1 MRKPKSRQQVAQL
14 RDKAIGLHRRGDL
27 RGAQAAYVKYL
38 KLAPHDGEVLGYLAI
53 TRFEQGYPSAAL
65 DLMQR
70 AINSTPSD
78 AGLKFNYATMLY
90 KLQRFNEA
98 ELILKDCLQRDPEL
112 DVAAMTLGLV
122 LLETGRLAEAIDHF
136 TSAAKRWPKHASML
150 FNLAIAF
157 RRDYQF
163 ENAELAFQRACALAP
178 TDIEFRLQFAKQ
190 LYRNK
195 KFPAAIE
202 QYSSI
207 LKHQPE
213 NVAARSGLMLARLR
227 ICDWTNYQTE
237 SEMLL
242 AALDHPPPESR
253 SQTNNGAPSP
263 YLITLISGD
272 ASACFKAA
280 RAASHTLTSTTV
292 PRTTSARRANTGKI
306 RLAYVSADFREHAT
320 AYLISELIELHD
332 REKFEVVGIS
342 YGPIEKTPMR
352 QRMETAFDKFVDVS
366 NLSSP
371 QIAHAMKQLELDI
384 AIDLQGFNQHNRM
397 EIFAKRPA
405 PIQVLYLGWPGTS
418 GSACYDYVLADPIV
432 IPRENAHNFAE
443 NPIWL
448 PGPYQPNDR
457 NRKVSELPP
466 TRAECGL
473 PDNAFV
479 FSCFNNA
486 FKITPEIFDVWMRIL
501 KAVPNSILWLLDSAA
516 EGRENLR
523 EAAVLRGV
531 EPERIV
537 FAPRA
542 SNPDHLARHAHI
554 DLVLD
559 TLPYNAHTTASD
571 ALWMGIPILTCTGS
585 SFAGRVATSLL
596 TACQLPELITADI
609 AAYENTAVQLAHNP
623 SALRTLKSKL
633 QSSRHTSA
641 LFDTPRTVQHVEHA
655 YAAII
660 SRHANGE
667 PPSPLD
673 LSSLN

>member
-1 MRKPKSRQQVAQL
+1 MAKPKSRQQVAQL

-27 RGAQAAYVKYL
+27 RGAQAAYIKYL
-38 KLAPHDGEVLGYLAI
+38 KFVPHDAEVLGYLAI
-53 TRFEQGYPSAAL
+53 TRFEQGYPGAAL
-65 DLMQR
+65 ELMQR
-70 AINSTPSD
+70 AVNAAPND
-78 AGLKFNYATMLY
+78 AGLKFNYAAMLY

-98 ELILKDCLQRDPEL
+98 EPILRDCLQSDPEL
-112 DVAAMTLGLV
+112 DVASMALGLV
-122 LLETGRLAEAIDHF
+122 LLETGRLAEAIDHL
-136 TSAAKRWPKHASML
+136 TSATGRWPEHANMF

-157 RRDYQF
+157 RRNYQF
-163 ENAELAFQRACALAP
+163 ENAELAFERACALAP
-178 TDIEFRLQFAKQ
+178 ADNEFRLQFARQ
-190 LYRNK
+190 LYRNR
-195 KFPAAIE
+195 KFTPAIE
-202 QYSSI
+202 QYSAI
-207 LKHQPE
+207 LKHDPK

-227 ICDWTNYQTE
+227 ICDWTNYQSE
-237 SEMLL
+237 SEILI
-242 AALDHPPPESR
+242 AALDHAPPDSPSH
-253 SQTNNGAPSP
+253 TTNGAPSP

-272 ASACFKAA
+272 ASACLKAA
-280 RAASHTLTSTTV
+280 RAASSMITASTA
-292 PRTTSARRANTGKI
+292 PRTSSARRADTDKI

-332 REKFEVVGIS
+332 RAKFEVVGIS
-342 YGPIEKTPMR
+342 YGPNERTPMR
-352 QRMETAFDKFVDVS
+352 QRMESAFDKFVDVS
-366 NLSSP
+366 HLSTA
-371 QIAHAMKQLELDI
+371 QIANTMKQLELEI

-397 EIFAKRPA
+397 EIFAKRAA
-405 PIQVLYLGWPGTS
+405 PVQILYLGWPGTS
-418 GSACYDYVLADPIV
+418 GSAFYDYVLADPIV
-432 IPRENAHNFAE
+432 IPRENAHHFAE

-457 NRKVSELPP
+457 NRKVSEPPP
-466 TRAECGL
+466 TRADCGL

-486 FKITPEIFDVWMRIL
+486 FKITPEIFDAWMRIL
-501 KAVPNSILWLLDSAA
+501 KAVPNSILWLLDSMP

-523 EAAVLRGV
+523 NEAQLRGV
-531 EPERIV
+531 EPTRIV

-542 SNPDHLARHAHI
+542 SNPDHLARHTHI

-596 TACQLPELITADI
+596 TACRLPELITVDI
-609 AAYENTAVQLAHNP
+609 AGYEDTAVNLAHNP
-623 SALRTLKSKL
+623 SALRALKSKL
-633 QSSRHTSA
+633 ESSRHRSA

-655 YAAII
+655 YTAIM

-667 PPSPLD
+667 APSPLD